1 MGPASNKRKLVMLQS
16 FPSEKFAGHECGVA
30 LAKMSF
36 DTEFLDDIE
45 GCNTK
50 LNFGERNEL
59 DNWIS
64 KFRDY
69 RNYPVVGKLIVALPD
84 STRVLTVAELRQHDG
99 SATDLPE
106 GYASAPIYIGA
117 DDKVFDMS
125 FGGVTFYGPGGPYHK
140 FAGRDASRALALM
153 SLDEKDLENPT
164 VADCTEKQLNTMQDW
179 IKTFEQR
186 KMYPVVGR
194 LQK

>member
-1 MGPASNKRKLVMLQS
+1 
-16 FPSEKFAGHECGVA
+16 
-30 LAKMSF
+30 MSF
-36 DTEFLDDIE
+36 DIEFLDDLD
-45 GCNTK
+45 GCKTK
-50 LNFGERNEL
+50 LNFGERTEL

-69 RNYPVVGKLIVALPD
+69 RNYPVLGRLVVALPD
-84 STRVLTVAELRQHDG
+84 PSRVWTVDELRNHNG
-99 SATDLPE
+99 SSSEIPE

-117 DDKVFDMS
+117 DNKVFDMS
-125 FGGVTFYGPGGPYHK
+125 FGGFTFYGPGGPYHK

-153 SLDEKDLENPT
+153 SLEDKDLENSS

-194 LQK
+194 MQK